1 MSISARINLL
11 ITALAILAGLVL
23 TVFVGQRDF
32 AYQRDAVTLAASS
45 LVGSQ
50 PRLSLSLYFRDEAEI
65 DGTLREALDL
75 SPAITQVTLHDSQGA
90 VLAGRTRDGEP
101 FAVPPTL
108 ESLRRDLAPLE
119 RGLVWREGGNAAAE
133 LEILRRA
140 NPRERTLYLTIPVV
154 SVVNPQDQELSRE
167 GFASALTFPE
177 QVSSL
182 YVVGYLNVAISSTLL
197 WNLSLPTIALSAGFG
212 LFIVFLFWLIARI
225 TTRRIMAPLG
235 ELAKSADEIVA
246 GRQTQTLPLRGSG
259 EVRDIA
265 EVFNGIIT
273 GLHQY
278 TKRMDT
284 DRQILSLK
292 VDERTQQL
300 SEKQQA
306 LTQANRSVSEAQDR
320 ARHLAYFDSLT
331 SLPNRRLFREQLTLM
346 LRLARRGQ
354 QRLGLLLVDI
364 DNFKRVND
372 SLGPGA
378 GDRLLKAVSER
389 LADGVRDSD
398 VLHRGAERD
407 SAIMDLSRMGGDEF
421 TVVLN
426 NLESTDAAMLV
437 AERLRNS
444 IAAPLDIDDQEV
456 IVTCSIGIALF
467 PDDGAEVEA
476 LMGAA
481 AAAMGSAK
489 ERGKNRVV
497 IYDSEMEA
505 ANRERLQLETDLRK
519 AVERDQLVLYYQP
532 QVNAETG
539 EVCGAESLVRWQHPE
554 HGMIPPFKWIPIAED
569 LGLIEDVGDWVL
581 RQACRDLHQLRKDGF
596 DLPMLSVNVSPLQ
609 LNDEFILR
617 LSDVLGDFG
626 ISPES
631 LELELT
637 EGILVDDQENTLERV
652 NKLKALGVRLSV
664 DDFGTGYSSLNYLTR
679 LPLNEIKIDR
689 SFVLGLSLGGAN
701 VELLRAIIAMAKS
714 LNLDIVVEGVERIP
728 ELEFFRKQSAHVIQG
743 FLFSPPVPMAKLRAV
758 LAPGYFSKRL
768 TRLYQEN
775 MDGELD
781 MHKA

>member
-1 MSISARINLL
+1 MSIAARINVL
-11 ITALAILAGLVL
+11 ITTLAVVAGLVL
-23 TVFVGQRDF
+23 TMYMGKRDF
-32 AYQRDAVTLAASS
+32 AYQRDAITLAASS

-50 PRLSLSLYFRDEAEI
+50 PRLSLSLYFRDAEAI
-65 DGTLREALDL
+65 DGSLREALDL
-75 SPAITQVTLHDSQGA
+75 SPAIKQVTLHDSQGS
-90 VLAGRTRDGEP
+90 VIAGRARGGASVED
-101 FAVPPTL
+101 PPSL
-108 ESLRRDLAPLE
+108 SSLRGDLAPLE
-119 RGLVWREGGNAAAE
+119 RGFSWQKGGRAPPELGPLREATIG
-133 LEILRRA
+133 
-140 NPRERTLYLTIPVV
+140 ERTLYLTIPVV
-154 SVVNPQDQELSRE
+154 SVVNPQDRELTRE
-167 GFASALTFPE
+167 EFASALTFPE
-177 QVSSL
+177 RISSL
-182 YVVGYLNVAISSTLL
+182 HVVGYLNVALSSTLL
-197 WNLSLPTIALSAGFG
+197 WNLTLPTIALSAGFG

-235 ELAKSADEIVA
+235 ELAKVADEIAA
-246 GRQTQTLPLRGSG
+246 GRQTQTLPLKGSG

-320 ARHLAYFDSLT
+320 ARHLAYFDTLT

-346 LRLARRGQ
+346 LRLARRSQ

-364 DNFKRVND
+364 DNFKRINE

-378 GDRLLKAVSER
+378 GDRLLKVVSER

-407 SAIMDLSRMGGDEF
+407 STIMDLSRMGGDEF

-426 NLESTDAAMLV
+426 NLESTEAARLV
-437 AERLRNS
+437 ADRLS
-444 IAAPLDIDDQEV
+444 TAIAAPVDFDGQEV

-467 PDDGAEVEA
+467 PDDGAEVEP

-481 AAAMGSAK
+481 AAAMRSAK
-489 ERGKNRVV
+489 ARGRNRVV
-497 IYDSEMEA
+497 IFDSEMEA

-532 QVNAETG
+532 QVNAQNG
-539 EVCGAESLVRWQHPE
+539 EVCGAEALVRWNHPE
-554 HGMIPPFKWIPIAED
+554 HGLVPPFKWIPIAED
-569 LGLIEDVGDWVL
+569 LGLIEEVGDWVL
-581 RQACRDLHQLRKDGF
+581 RQACRDLHQIRKDGLR
-596 DLPMLSVNVSPLQ
+596 LPQLSVNVSPLQ
-609 LNDEFILR
+609 LNDDFVER
-617 LSDVLGDFG
+617 LPEVLKDFG
-626 ISPES
+626 HPPDS

-637 EGILVDDQENTLERV
+637 EGILVDDQENTLTRV
-652 NKLKALGVRLSV
+652 NKLKELGVRLSV

-714 LNLDIVVEGVERIP
+714 LNLDIVVEGVERVT
-728 ELEFFRKQSAHVIQG
+728 ELEFFTKHSAHVIQG
-743 FLFSPPVPMAKLRAV
+743 FLFSPPVPVAKLRR
-758 LAPGYFSKRL
+758 LLEPRYFSQHLARV
-768 TRLYQEN
+768 YQEN
-775 MDGELD
+775 LDGELD
-781 MHKA
+781 MNKA